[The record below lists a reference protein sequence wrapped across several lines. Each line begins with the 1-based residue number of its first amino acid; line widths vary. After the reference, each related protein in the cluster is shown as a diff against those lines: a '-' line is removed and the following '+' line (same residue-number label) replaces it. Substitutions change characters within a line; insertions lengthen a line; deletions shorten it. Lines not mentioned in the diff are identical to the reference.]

1 MAKAAKGGAAV
12 DKEIEALGWT
22 IGRTLGE
29 GAFGLVKLVTR
40 NSDGQEAACK
50 IMAKPKTA
58 KEVKA
63 IAMEYKI
70 MTEMNHQYI
79 VRCYEAKETDTS
91 VFLFLEL
98 MSGGELFD
106 KIIEMGS
113 FTESMAADIS
123 YKLLGALNYM
133 HKKGII
139 HRDLKPEN
147 MLLARKGDLSAV
159 KLTDFGLSKMID
171 QQSQIMKTACGT
183 PGYVAPEILTLKG
196 GGYDHQVDVW
206 SMGVIIYVLLC
217 GFPPFYANND
227 AQLYAKIKA
236 CKYSFIKPHWDPISE
251 SAKDFIR
258 RMLVVDPKQ
267 RASID
272 ELLKHPW
279 LAKVAKA
286 NDGSGLSGLSEMT
299 EVDLRNGAEY
309 HLKETEEKLAAQTK
323 SLTSAV
329 TLMRMQIRLARA
341 FKKRAAERKA
351 AGLAPRKGSDAR
363 PVQTFTEHV
372 KEGQKFYQNTVTGES
387 VWPEDLPSNA
397 KVVQPAAEVVAP
409 QTRTTVKKVVK
420 KKKSK
425 PVADGDVKV
434 EVADEKAG
442 CCIIA

>member
-1 MAKAAKGGAAV
+1 
-12 DKEIEALGWT
+12 
-22 IGRTLGE
+22 
-29 GAFGLVKLVTR
+29 
-40 NSDGQEAACK
+40 
-50 IMAKPKTA
+50 
-58 KEVKA
+58 
-63 IAMEYKI
+63 
-70 MTEMNHQYI
+70 
-79 VRCYEAKETDTS
+79 
-91 VFLFLEL
+91 
-98 MSGGELFD
+98 
-106 KIIEMGS
+106 
-113 FTESMAADIS
+113 
-123 YKLLGALNYM
+123 
-133 HKKGII
+133 
-139 HRDLKPEN
+139 
-147 MLLARKGDLSAV
+147 
-159 KLTDFGLSKMID
+159 
-171 QQSQIMKTACGT
+171 
-183 PGYVAPEILTLKG
+183 
-196 GGYDHQVDVW
+196 
-206 SMGVIIYVLLC
+206 
-217 GFPPFYANND
+217 
-227 AQLYAKIKA
+227 
-236 CKYSFIKPHWDPISE
+236 
-251 SAKDFIR
+251 
-258 RMLVVDPKQ
+258 MLVVDPKQ

-286 NDGSGLSGLSEMT
+286 NEGSGLSGLSEMT

-323 SLTSAV
+323 SPTSAV